1 MTRARARAAGGD
13 IEGHGAAPEAAPR
26 SETQAGLSGRDSP
39 SAGSISD
46 PPSGCFDMSDHG
58 ASPGQAPA
66 AETRV
71 RLPGDSPSSGS
82 IGDPPSDSA
91 DRESFGS
98 IGDPPSSDL
107 GYPPSLDIGD
117 PPSSDIGDPPSSDIG
132 DPPSSDIGDPPSSDQ
147 SDDGRMRGRRV
158 RGRKKRRTKAA
169 TVGGDDA
176 RKQFVDLAGC
186 GIIAERCQ
194 AIQRYLGSVRQC
206 RGQPADGSRLC
217 GYHADHERW
226 ALAKG
231 EGLKYGRLDAEV
243 FDAAILGRWVKGDV
257 QAGLRKLESAGH
269 APRRKAPQ
277 RKHWYTRHHMWQCA
291 LQVRELPENV
301 GRGRLDYLED
311 LATEEM
317 RAALTKVSST
327 FKGTSISD
335 AVLMAMS
342 LWNRAWG
349 RSLSRSVWIQFKRAT
364 MAAMVTIYGRGTH
377 AESSSSS
384 WLHGAWTYPAVRS
397 DSASMRY
404 GRLRRSCRRTSV
416 PA

>member
-1 MTRARARAAGGD
+1 
-13 IEGHGAAPEAAPR
+13 
-26 SETQAGLSGRDSP
+26 
-39 SAGSISD
+39 
-46 PPSGCFDMSDHG
+46 
-58 ASPGQAPA
+58 
-66 AETRV
+66 
-71 RLPGDSPSSGS
+71 
-82 IGDPPSDSA
+82 
-91 DRESFGS
+91 
-98 IGDPPSSDL
+98 
-107 GYPPSLDIGD
+107 
-117 PPSSDIGDPPSSDIG
+117 
-132 DPPSSDIGDPPSSDQ
+132 
-147 SDDGRMRGRRV
+147 MRGRRF

-206 RGQPADGSRLC
+206 RGPPADGSRLC

-226 ALAKG
+226 ALARG

-243 FDAAILGRWVKGDV
+243 FDAAIVGRWVKGDV

-291 LQVRELPENV
+291 LQVREQPENV

-327 FKGTSISD
+327 
-335 AVLMAMS
+335 LQR
-342 LWNRAWG
+342 NE
-349 RSLSRSVWIQFKRAT
+349 
-364 MAAMVTIYGRGTH
+364 H
-377 AESSSSS
+377 
-384 WLHGAWTYPAVRS
+384 
-397 DSASMRY
+397 
-404 GRLRRSCRRTSV
+404 LRRSADGDVFVEQGMGPKTVEECLDPVQAGYNGRDGGKIWTWYTRGVFEQQLAARGVDVSSCTE
-416 PA
+416 